1 MFGMQDPRLNP
12 MAGRPAWQ
20 NPGPVGPVQ
29 LTPGFRPPG
38 AGGGAPGMMPQQ
50 EQGMPGMPMMP
61 FGMPMMP
68 FGMLSRPGG
77 NEAQVNKKLDNAL
90 PGAQGDPMAQG
101 AAQVTDMGGGGSF
114 ASWLKGLF

>member
-1 MFGMQDPRLNP
+1 MSFGMRDPRLNP

-20 NPGPVGPVQ
+20 STGPVGPVQ

-50 EQGMPGMPMMP
+50 QGMPGMPMMP
-61 FGMPMMP
+61 FGM
-68 FGMLSRPGG
+68 LARPGS
-77 NEAQVNKKLDNAL
+77 NEAQVNKTLDDAP

-101 AAQVTDMGGGGSF
+101 AAQVADMQPGSF
-114 ASWLKGLF
+114 GSWWKNFVPTGLFK